1 MMRALFILVL
11 VCVLS
16 PARAQAVAP
25 PSGDIDSVLVFA
37 DRARVTR
44 ARTVACEKGTARA
57 VFERLP
63 AALDVRTLRGEVRE
77 AAEVIGLSSEQV
89 NEREAADPRA
99 RALAADLDKVDN
111 DLKANQARR
120 TAIVAELEQVGAYG
134 NVFSATLT
142 EEIRNPK
149 PNTAVWAN
157 ALNALRARR
166 AALTDERR
174 KLETVLRGL
183 QQTADKLRR
192 QLAQVG
198 GAGERAFRTAAVTV
212 SCRALPHVTATLSY
226 VVGGASWQ
234 PEYDVDVAPRGR
246 GKTGPATARLTV
258 GALIRQATGEDWT
271 NARVM
276 LSTAR
281 PKLGSEAPQPAPLV
295 VDGYEQARQKVLVQS
310 QERREQLAAG
320 GGGAAPAGPRGAT
333 LDDKGNSF
341 VLTLPHPV
349 TVVADGRPVWAPVD
363 VVETSASVKLVATP
377 KLDEHV
383 YQIAAL
389 KNPAAYPLL
398 EGRVRSYRNG
408 SYVGDSRLRHQGVG
422 APFEISLGADEE
434 LKVERKTRE
443 DKDKSAGFLSSTKHI
458 VQGYRTK
465 LTNRAAG
472 AETIELRENIPV
484 TKIDD
489 VKVEVLSNLTTGGY
503 QLDAARGFVTWTVN
517 LVSGEWRNV
526 DLGYAIHLPDSWDVS
541 GR

>member
-1 MMRALFILVL
+1 MRAAITTFVL
-11 VCVLS
+11 VSALAPAV
-16 PARAQAVAP
+16 ARAAA
-25 PSGDIDSVLVFA
+25 GEIESVLVFA

-44 ARTVACEKGTARA
+44 ARTAPCEKGTARA
-57 VFERLP
+57 AFERLP

-77 AAEVIGLSSEQV
+77 AAEVIGVSGEQV

-99 RALAADLDKVDN
+99 RALAADLDKVEN
-111 DLKANQARR
+111 EIKAKQARR
-120 TAIVAELEQVGAYG
+120 AVISAEVDDVGAYG
-134 NVFSATLT
+134 NVFAATLA

-149 PNTAVWAN
+149 PNTAAWLAT
-157 ALNALRARR
+157 LNALKTRR
-166 AALTDERR
+166 AALADERR
-174 KLETVLRGL
+174 KLDVALRGL
-183 QQTADKLRR
+183 QQTGDKLRR
-192 QLAQVG
+192 QLGSVG
-198 GAGERAFRTAAVTV
+198 GAGERAFRNATVTV
-212 SCRALPHVTATLSY
+212 NCRALPQVTVTLSY

-271 NARVM
+271 SARVS

-295 VDGYEQARQKVLVQS
+295 VGGYEQQREKVLVQS
-310 QERREQLAAG
+310 QERREQLAG
-320 GGGAAPAGPRGAT
+320 GGGGGGAGPRGAA

-341 VLTLPHPV
+341 VLTLPHAI

-363 VVETSASVKLVATP
+363 VIETQATVKLVATP
-377 KLDEHV
+377 KIDEHV
-383 YQIAAL
+383 YQVAAL

-398 EGRVRSYRNG
+398 EGRVRSYRGG

-422 APFEISLGADEE
+422 APFEISLGIDEE
-434 LKVERKTRE
+434 LKVERKIRE
-443 DKDKSAGFLSSTKHI
+443 DKDKSAGLLSSTKHI
-458 VQGYRTK
+458 IRGYRTK

-472 AETIELRENIPV
+472 PETIELRENIPV

-489 VKVEVLSNLTTGGY
+489 VKVEVLSGATTPGY
-503 QLDAARGFVTWTVN
+503 QLDAARGFITWSVKLVN
-517 LVSGEWRNV
+517 GEWRNV
-526 DLGYAIHLPDSWDVS
+526 DLGYAIHLPDSWEVP

>member
-1 MMRALFILVL
+1 MMRAAITCLLVATTL
-11 VCVLS
+11 APVA
-16 PARAQAVAP
+16 ARAAAN
-25 PSGDIDSVLVFA
+25 GEIESVVVFA

-57 VFERLP
+57 VFDRLP

-77 AAEVIGLSSEQV
+77 AAEVIGLAGEQV

-99 RALAADLDKVDN
+99 RALAADLDKTEQEI
-111 DLKANQARR
+111 KADQARL
-120 TAIVAELEQVGAYG
+120 TAISAENDHVAAFTS
-134 NVFSATLT
+134 VFLATLT

-149 PNTAVWAN
+149 PNTSAWAK
-157 ALNALRARR
+157 AIDAIRARTT
-166 AALTDERR
+166 AMTAERR
-174 KLETVLRGL
+174 KLDIALRGL
-183 QQTADKLRR
+183 QRTADRLRR
-192 QLAQVG
+192 ELARVG
-198 GAGERAFRTAAVTV
+198 GASERAYRTAAVTV
-212 SCRALPHVTATLSY
+212 SCRALPQVTATVSY

-234 PEYDVDVAPRGR
+234 PEYDVDVTPRGR
-246 GKTGPATARLTV
+246 GKTGPAGARLTV

-271 NARVM
+271 NARLM

-295 VDGYEQARQKVLVQS
+295 IDGYEQQREKVLVQS

-320 GGGAAPAGPRGAT
+320 AGGAAPAGPQAAT
-333 LDDKGNSF
+333 LDDKGNAF

-363 VVETSASVKLVATP
+363 VVEGQATVKLVATP

-383 YQIAAL
+383 YQVAAL

-422 APFEISLGADEE
+422 APFEISLGIDEE
-434 LKVERKTRE
+434 LKVERKIRE
-443 DKDKSAGFLSSTKHI
+443 DKDKSAGLLSSTKHI
-458 VQGYRTK
+458 IRGYRTK

-472 AETIELRENIPV
+472 PETIELRENIPV

-489 VKVEVLSNLTTGGY
+489 VKVEVLSLATTPGY
-503 QLDAARGFVTWTVN
+503 QLDAARGFITWSVSLVN
-517 LVSGEWRNV
+517 GEWRNV
-526 DLGYAIHLPDSWDVS
+526 DLGYAIHLPDSWEVP

>member
-1 MMRALFILVL
+1 MRAAITTLVL
-11 VCVLS
+11 VSALTPGV
-16 PARAQAVAP
+16 ARAA
-25 PSGDIDSVLVFA
+25 SGEIESVLVFA

-44 ARTVACEKGTARA
+44 ARAVACEKGTARA
-57 VFERLP
+57 AFERLP

-77 AAEVIGLSSEQV
+77 AAEVVGVSGEQV

-99 RALAADLDKVDN
+99 RALAAELDKVEN
-111 DLKANQARR
+111 EIKAKQARR
-120 TAIVAELEQVGAYG
+120 AVISAEVDDVGAYG
-134 NVFSATLT
+134 NVFAATLT

-149 PNTAVWAN
+149 PNTAAWVAT
-157 ALNALRARR
+157 LNALRTRR
-166 AALTDERR
+166 TALADERR
-174 KLETVLRGL
+174 KLDVVLRGL

-192 QLAQVG
+192 QLASVG
-198 GAGERAFRTAAVTV
+198 GAGERAYRNATVTV
-212 SCRALPHVTATLSY
+212 SCRALPQVTVTLSY

-234 PEYDVDVAPRGR
+234 PEYDVDVTPRGR

-271 NARVM
+271 HARVS

-295 VDGYEQARQKVLVQS
+295 VDGYEQERAKVLVQS
-310 QERREQLAAG
+310 QERREQLEGG
-320 GGGAAPAGPRGAT
+320 GGGAVAGPRAAA

-341 VLTLPHPV
+341 VLTLPHPI

-363 VVETSASVKLVATP
+363 VVETQATVKLVATP

-383 YQIAAL
+383 YQVAGL

-422 APFEISLGADEE
+422 APFEISLGIDEE

-443 DKDKSAGFLSSTKHI
+443 DKDKAAGIFSSTKHI
-458 VQGYRTK
+458 VRGYRTK

-472 AETIELRENIPV
+472 PETIELRENIPV

-489 VKVEVLSNLTTGGY
+489 VKVEVLPGLTTGGY
-503 QLDAARGFVTWTVN
+503 QLDAARGFVTWTLN
-517 LVSGEWRNV
+517 LVNGEWRNV
-526 DLGYAIHLPDSWDVS
+526 DIGYAIHLPDSWQVQ
-541 GR
+541 GQ